1 MTTRYLTMTRYLN
14 MTTGYGVETVDELS
28 LDDFTTYKEFYREL
42 KRLEGEYLLAGMNVY
57 ISKRP
62 DKTWNEKQL

>member
-1 MTTRYLTMTRYLN
+1 MK
-14 MTTGYGVETVDELS
+14 TGYGVETVDELS
-28 LDDFTTYKEFYREL
+28 RDDFTTYKEFYREL

-62 DKTWNEKQL
+62 DTTWNAKQ